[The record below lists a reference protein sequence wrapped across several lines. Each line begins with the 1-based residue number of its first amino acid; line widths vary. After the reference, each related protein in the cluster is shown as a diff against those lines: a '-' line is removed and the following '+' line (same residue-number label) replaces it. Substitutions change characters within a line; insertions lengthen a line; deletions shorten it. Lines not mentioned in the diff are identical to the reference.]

1 MTRSCPGQAGRQ
13 GPPVGAISP
22 SDHRGR
28 DRGYRGGIPNLF
40 QEACKNCSTKNWN
53 ILRPP
58 WNLVRLKNSGMLL
71 IEGKGREM
79 TLCRSENLIS
89 GESAQ
94 IAQWIADVFFV
105 VSFNKAP
112 STACSGEENKV
123 VRDCEQ
129 FEKNEFMLYS
139 LVELMKIKG
148 LHD

>member
-1 MTRSCPGQAGRQ
+1 MRFPRVTIEVEIVATEEEFRTSSRRLAKIVRP
-13 GPPVGAISP
+13 
-22 SDHRGR
+22 
-28 DRGYRGGIPNLF
+28 
-40 QEACKNCSTKNWN
+40 KNWN

>member
-1 MTRSCPGQAGRQ
+1 VRFPRVTIEVEIVATEEEFRTSSRRLAKIVR
-13 GPPVGAISP
+13 
-22 SDHRGR
+22 
-28 DRGYRGGIPNLF
+28 
-40 QEACKNCSTKNWN
+40 TKNWN